1 MLSIFPSLLMLQQF
15 SPLLLRLTLG
25 IIFILWGY
33 REWKKRGSGNGGSS
47 VIGKG
52 GVVIYSMCEMLLGL
66 LLVIGLFTQFAAL
79 VSAIIFIRKLVGK
92 IANKAFFTDGVNYYF
107 ILLII
112 SICLLISGP
121 GLFAFDLPL

>member
-33 REWKKRGSGNGGSS
+33 KEWKSHN
-47 VIGKG
+47 IGKK
-52 GVVIYSMCEMLLGL
+52 SALGIFEIIL
-66 LLVIGLFTQFAAL
+66 GILLVIGLFTQFAAL
-79 VSAIIFIRKLVGK
+79 LSSIVFIRKLVGK
-92 IANKAFFTDGVNYYF
+92 IAKKAFFTDGVNYYF